1 LTRPLTVCSRAPSSR
16 KIRKRHRSGTRFAQL
31 VQNPAEPHCA
41 KTRQHRVPMNLS
53 ALIAAAYVEVQ
64 RTTGRKPSLSSRINR
79 VLQRPVEPDF
89 AALRHFKPPAGTCYV
104 DIGANR
110 GETIASARLFL
121 PDVPIVAFEPN
132 PLLHPIIERRNR
144 GDRQLTLQRVGLS
157 DQPGS
162 FDLHVP
168 YYKGVPFD
176 GLASFRREEAAT
188 WLNPDRLVGFDAK
201 HQEIRTFNCQVST
214 LDAFGLR
221 PSFIKI
227 DVQGLEPAVIRGGH
241 ATIAAHL
248 PVVLMENNDPE
259 RDAAGLLELGY
270 RAYAWQGAKLVENAT
285 GELNT
290 FYVHPSTR
298 TTIAA
303 AL

>member
-1 LTRPLTVCSRAPSSR
+1 M
-16 KIRKRHRSGTRFAQL
+16 GFARQAHATL
-31 VQNPAEPHCA
+31 CQF
-41 KTRQHRVPMNLS
+41 KTSQRPMNLS

-89 AALRHFKPPAGTCYV
+89 AALRHFRPPAGTCYI

-121 PDVPIVAFEPN
+121 AAVPIVAFEPN
-132 PLLHPIIERRNR
+132 PVLHPIIEARNC
-144 GDRQLTLQRVGLS
+144 GDLALSLERVGLS
-157 DQPGS
+157 DKPGS

-188 WLNPDRLVGFDAK
+188 WLNRDRLVGFNPK
-201 HQEIRTFNCQVST
+201 HQEIRTFTCNVST
-214 LDAFGLR
+214 LDAFALK

-227 DVQGLEPAVIRGGH
+227 DVQGLEPAVIRGGL
-241 ATIAAHL
+241 ATITAHL
-248 PVVLMENNDPE
+248 PAVLMENNDPA
-259 RDAAGLLELGY
+259 RDAVDLLTLGY
-270 RAYAWQGAKLVENAT
+270 RAYTWQSDRLVENAT
-285 GELNT
+285 GALNT
-290 FYVHPSTR
+290 FYIHPSTR
-298 TTIAA
+298 GAFEAA
-303 AL
+303 IFAS